1 MLVVPVVLWACGI
14 AGCWKSRDFRWL
26 TWFSLTLILAFFGG
40 EMWYPLYLTPV
51 VVMAVRMRDRFSE
64 VALITAGILSL
75 TSMLDQIFDTPKGDP
90 LPEEI
95 APGAIIEI
103 RYIPDQYWEIKARG
117 AVPVYPS
124 PFEESAEQPQ
134 GDGGLGGDF
143 RLRTP

>member
-1 MLVVPVVLWACGI
+1 
-14 AGCWKSRDFRWL
+14 
-26 TWFSLTLILAFFGG
+26 
-40 EMWYPLYLTPV
+40 MWYPLYLTPV

-95 APGAIIEI
+95 APGDIIEI